1 MNMPLITLPVVIK
14 PPFRLDE
21 ISLDQGQ
28 ADFFTENDEFCLE
41 VKFNARYFK
50 DGDGFQTWKDA
61 DIEELC
67 NIKVYNEDGLL
78 DHFYINP
85 QNWDVLKEAIEQEVQ
100 ERLL

>member
-1 MNMPLITLPVVIK
+1 MNMPLLTLPVVIK

-50 DGDGFQTWKDA
+50 NGDGFQTWKDA

-67 NIKVYNEDGLL
+67 DIKAYNEDGPLEY
-78 DHFYINP
+78 FYINP
-85 QNWDVLKEAIEQEVQ
+85 LNLELLKESIEQAVW
-100 ERLL
+100 ERMI